1 MSVNRKDILRHRS
14 ALYFDCIVGS
24 GIAIL
29 SLTLIFTGTR
39 YTHIT
44 DIASFFLSVGFWIF
58 FLGLAVFLIAVG
70 LRGLYLEKK
79 YPDGVPTK
87 KEIRA
92 PMVG

>member
-1 MSVNRKDILRHRS
+1 MISRKEILRHRR
-14 ALYFDCIVGS
+14 ALYFDCILGTVIGTV
-24 GIAIL
+24 

-39 YTHIT
+39 YTEIT
-44 DIASFFLSVGFWIF
+44 DVASYLLSVGFWF
-58 FLGLAVFLIAVG
+58 AFLGLAVSLIIIG

-87 KEIRA
+87 KKIRA

>member
-1 MSVNRKDILRHRS
+1 MSIDEKEAKRHRA

-24 GIAIL
+24 GIAII

-39 YTHIT
+39 YTQIV
-44 DIASFFLSVGFWIF
+44 DVASYLLSVGFWIC
-58 FLGLAVFLIAVG
+58 FLGLALFLIGVG
-70 LRGLYLEKK
+70 LYGFYLEKK
-79 YPDGVPTK
+79 YPEGVPTK

>member
-1 MSVNRKDILRHRS
+1 MSTDKKELLRHRK
-14 ALYFDCIVGS
+14 ALYFDCILGS
-24 GIAIL
+24 GIAIG

-39 YTHIT
+39 YTQIT

-58 FLGLAVFLIAVG
+58 FLGLALFLIGVG
-70 LRGLYLEKK
+70 LYGFYLEKK
-79 YPDGVPTK
+79 YPEGVPTK